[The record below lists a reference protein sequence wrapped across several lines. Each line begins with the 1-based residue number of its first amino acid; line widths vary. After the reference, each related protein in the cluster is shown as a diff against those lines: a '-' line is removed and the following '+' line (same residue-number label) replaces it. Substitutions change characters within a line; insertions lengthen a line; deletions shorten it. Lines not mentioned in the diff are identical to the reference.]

1 MQDEKGMMMK
11 RKQGK
16 PSHEPTDPKRATVK
30 LHATVG
36 TPQEIIA
43 DILSIDAKTLRK
55 HYREELDQSTAKA
68 NANIGGALYNKALNG
83 DTAAAIFWMK
93 TRGGW
98 SEKTVVDNNLNLSDD
113 LTQLLSVVATG
124 TKRIGT

>member
-1 MQDEKGMMMK
+1 MK